1 MLLAHLIQAGYYG
14 HPSGFF
20 YGMSAGTMGSWIL
33 IIVIGIVGWI
43 VQARLQS
50 VFAKY
55 ARVPFPGGLTGAE
68 VAEKM
73 LRDNGI
79 RNVKVTHVAGHLTDH
94 FNPQTMTVNLSDSVY
109 ASRSVAAAAV
119 AAHECGHAVQHARG
133 YAPLELRS
141 QLVPI
146 VNFSARAATFVLI
159 AGMIL
164 LATTDNAWVCWIGVG
179 LIAVSALF
187 SIVTLPVEYNASERA
202 LAWLESSRTM
212 QGAELA
218 QAREALTWAAR
229 TYLVAALSAIATVL
243 YYAMLILGRSSAS
256 PSSRRRRS
264 AAFRSAGPTSS
275 RTSSVSTT
283 RKQRTRRCRSSTT
296 SSRATSTASRGSSTP
311 AKRPCRPIRSQRSRL
326 PPTRCPP
333 HRSSL
338 SNGRPPTA
346 NRRRSLLRAIPHGY

>member
-1 MLLAHLIQAGYYG
+1 MTHMLLTLLQSGYYAD
-14 HPSGFF
+14 SGSQGIH
-20 YGMSAGTMGSWIL
+20 YSAAMIGMYIL
-33 IIVIGIVGWI
+33 IIVIGIAGYA

-50 VFAKY
+50 VFRKY
-55 ARVPFPGGLTGAE
+55 SKVQFPGGLTGAE

-73 LRDNGI
+73 LRDNHI
-79 RNVKVTHVAGHLTDH
+79 HNVKVTHVSGHLTDH

-243 YYAMLILGRSSAS
+243 YYAMLILGR
-256 PSSRRRRS
+256 
-264 AAFRSAGPTSS
+264 G
-275 RTSSVSTT
+275 
-283 RKQRTRRCRSSTT
+283 
-296 SSRATSTASRGSSTP
+296 
-311 AKRPCRPIRSQRSRL
+311 
-326 PPTRCPP
+326 
-333 HRSSL
+333 
-338 SNGRPPTA
+338 N
-346 NRRRSLLRAIPHGY
+346 NRD